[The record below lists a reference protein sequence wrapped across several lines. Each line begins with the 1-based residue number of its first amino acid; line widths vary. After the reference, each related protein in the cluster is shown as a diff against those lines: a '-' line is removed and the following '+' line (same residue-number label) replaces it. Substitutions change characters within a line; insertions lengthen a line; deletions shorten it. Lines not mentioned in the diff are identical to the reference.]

1 MDLICVRHEQRPAK
15 ARCVE
20 CGNHLCGECRLK
32 VGGRYFCR
40 PCVPESLRSK
50 VPGRRSPAFASVL
63 SVVPGLGQ
71 MYGGR
76 FLRGLVFLGSA
87 GLVAANADAIPQ
99 PLPLFLWVFNLFDA
113 LCVAHERNARKT
125 GIPMD
130 PSVATQRRF
139 WGLFGTGLAAF
150 AVARSTVA
158 PGLDPDLL
166 WPGALGLYGLFL
178 LFDRKAPHVRT
189 A

>member
-1 MDLICVRHEQRPAK
+1 MDLTCVHHEQRPAK

-20 CGNHLCGECRLK
+20 CGQHLCGECRVK
-32 VGGRYFCR
+32 VAGRYRCR
-40 PCVPESLRSK
+40 PCVPESLHRK
-50 VPGRRSPAFASVL
+50 LPGRRSPTFASVL

-71 MYGGR
+71 MYAGR
-76 FLRGLVFLGSA
+76 FGRGLAFLLSA
-87 GLVAANADAIPQ
+87 GILAANAHAVPQ

-113 LCVAHERNARKT
+113 MSVAHERNARKA
-125 GIPMD
+125 GIPLD
-130 PSVATQRRF
+130 PSVSVQRRF
-139 WGLFGTGLAAF
+139 WGLFGTGLAVF

-158 PGLDPDLL
+158 PALDPDLL

>member
-1 MDLICVRHEQRPAK
+1 MDLTCAHHEQRPAK

-32 VGGRYFCR
+32 VSGRYHCR
-40 PCVPESLRSK
+40 PCVPERLQKK
-50 VPGRRSPAFASVL
+50 VPGRRSPMFASIL
-63 SVVPGLGQ
+63 SLAPGLGQ
-71 MYGGR
+71 MYAGR
-76 FLRGLVFLGSA
+76 FGRGVVFAASA
-87 GLVAANADAIPQ
+87 VALAANAEAIPQ

-113 LCVAHERNARKT
+113 LSVAHERNARVT

-130 PSVATQRRF
+130 PTVAMQRRF
-139 WGLFGTGLAAF
+139 WGLFGTGLAGF
-150 AVARSTVA
+150 VVARNTGM
-158 PGLDPDLL
+158 PNLDPDML

-178 LFDRKAPHVRT
+178 LFDRKAPHVQP